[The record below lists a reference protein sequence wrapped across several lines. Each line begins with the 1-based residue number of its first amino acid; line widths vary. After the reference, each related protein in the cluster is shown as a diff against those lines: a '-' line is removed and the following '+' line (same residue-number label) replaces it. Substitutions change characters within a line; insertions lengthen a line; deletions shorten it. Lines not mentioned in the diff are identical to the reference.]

1 MVKGKKSL
9 VIIGIVVSVLVL
21 ILVITPL
28 FINADTFR
36 PQIEQALGG
45 ILHRKVEIGHLR
57 VSLLSGGLVANRIS
71 IGDDP
76 AFSHE
81 PFLTAKSLSVGVAL
95 WPLIFSRQLNVHSL
109 TFDSPHVDLLRTPK
123 GDWNFDTI
131 GGTASAKPAPA
142 SDEGPALESFSIDR
156 MAIHDGTIAFGRAG
170 HPTRLAYENVNVTA
184 SNISG
189 TRAFPLTFDARTPGG
204 GKLNLQAEVGPIEDV
219 EAARLPFQG
228 KLAVDGVPAE
238 DVQNLLAVLGYDLPD
253 GSALK
258 GGTIKANMTL
268 HGPFERFVTSGP
280 VQISNVRLAGFSLA
294 GQLARALGTAG
305 AGTGNDTVIQMASS
319 DLRYAEDGLRADKL
333 NIVIPAL
340 GTLTGA
346 GTVGANNNLN
356 FRMVAKLAGTSPL
369 AQLVNLPVL
378 GQKTGG
384 GLPFRIEGTTAHPKV
399 IPDIQGVAGIIEK
412 LAQPQGKTQQQQQPG
427 GVIGG
432 ILNNLLKQKKKT
444 PQNQPH
450 L

>member
-1 MVKGKKSL
+1 MAKGKKSL
-9 VIIGIVVSVLVL
+9 VIIGIVLAVLVL

-28 FINADTFR
+28 FINAETFR
-36 PQIEQALGG
+36 PQIEQALSG

-76 AFSHE
+76 AFGHE

-131 GGTASAKPAPA
+131 GGKTGAVPAA
-142 SDEGPALESFSIDR
+142 NDKESGLESFSVDR
-156 MAIHDGTIAFGRAG
+156 MAINDGTIAFGRAG
-170 HPTRLAYENVNVTA
+170 HPARLAYENVNITA

-219 EAARLPFQG
+219 QAARLPFQG

-238 DVQNLLAVLGYDLPD
+238 DVQNLLAVLGYNLPA
-253 GSALK
+253 GSTLR

-280 VQISNVRLAGFSLA
+280 VQLSNVRLAGFSLA
-294 GQLARALGTAG
+294 GELARALGTAG
-305 AGTGNDTVIQMASS
+305 AATGNDTLIQTASS
-319 DLRYAEDGLRADKL
+319 DLHYAAEGLRADNL
-333 NIVIPAL
+333 NIIIPTL
-340 GTLTGA
+340 GTLTGS

-356 FRMVAKLAGTSPL
+356 FRMMAKLAGASPL
-369 AQLVNLPVL
+369 AQLINLPLL

-399 IPDIQGVAGIIEK
+399 IPDIQGVAGIIQK

-427 GVIGG
+427 GVLGG
-432 ILNNLLKQKKKT
+432 ILNNLLNQKKKT
-444 PQNQPH
+444 PQKQQP
-450 L
+450 